1 MTLDEVSALKMP
13 VPELVIQTETLSYGD
28 GWNAAIDAVLGRM
41 RSAEMSDDARDAM
54 SLPPRDRGRRIGVQV
69 GRWFVGVTR

>member
-1 MTLDEVSALKMP
+1 MTTRETESLRLLRDIAAPLWPYLTAAQRARMAAL
-13 VPELVIQTETLSYGD
+13 L
-28 GWNAAIDAVLGRM
+28 
-41 RSAEMSDDARDAM
+41 SAEMSDDARDAM

>member
-1 MTLDEVSALKMP
+1 MKKSIARRLVEWNDSPSILHRLSAIVADARAEVA
-13 VPELVIQTETLSYGD
+13 
-28 GWNAAIDAVLGRM
+28 
-41 RSAEMSDDARDAM
+41 AEMSDDARDAM